1 MAENRARDADADADA
16 GGDSG
21 GGGGSKAT
29 IMAALAANGAIA
41 VTKFA
46 AAALS
51 GSSAMLAEGIHSVI
65 DTGNQ
70 GFLLLGHKRSQR
82 PADARHPFG
91 YGAEIYFWSFIVAV
105 LLFSLGAGLSIWE
118 GVRALLHGEHSDG
131 VPWISFVVLA
141 LAFCFEGYSW
151 NVARREFGEVRRG
164 NGWWRDVKELKDPS
178 IFVVLCE
185 DTAALIGILI
195 AALGLY
201 LTWQLDH
208 PFWDAA
214 ASILIG
220 IMLGVTAVFLANEV
234 RKLLIGE
241 AADPD
246 MVRDVT
252 DDLRGHA
259 EVRAVNEVRTIHF
272 GPHHVLLTV
281 SVDFA
286 DDVPSQR
293 IEALVTESERRVRE
307 TYPVVKSFF
316 LEVQS
321 RAGHAALA

>member
-1 MAENRARDADADADA
+1 MAENEEQGEERD
-16 GGDSG
+16 
-21 GGGGSKAT
+21 GSKAT
-29 IMAALAANGAIA
+29 ILAALGANGAIA
-41 VTKFA
+41 VTKFI

-70 GFLLLGHKRSQR
+70 AMLLLGLKRSKK
-82 PADARHPFG
+82 PADEAHPFG

-118 GVRALLHGEHSDG
+118 GVRALLHGEHSSG
-131 VPWISFVVLA
+131 VPWISFIVLA

-151 NVARREFGEVRRG
+151 SVALREFGHKRRG
-164 NGWWRDVKELKDPS
+164 NHWWQDLKDMKDPS

-185 DTAALIGILI
+185 DSAALLGILI

-201 LTWQLDH
+201 LTWWLDH
-208 PFWDAA
+208 PFWDAS

-220 IMLGVTAVFLANEV
+220 ILLGTVAVFLANEV

-241 AADPD
+241 AADPN

-252 DDLRGHA
+252 DNLRA
-259 EVRAVNEVRTIHF
+259 RPEIEAVNEVRTIHV
-272 GPHHVLLTV
+272 GPDHVLLTV

-286 DDVPSQR
+286 DDVPSQQ
-293 IEALVTESERRVRE
+293 IEKLVTESEAHVRGK
-307 TYPVVKSFF
+307 YPVIKSYFV
-316 LEVQS
+316 EVQS
-321 RAGHAALA
+321 RRGHRAMTDETDGAAPA